1 MSSTA
6 PAVNSVT
13 LVGRLTADPVLKQ
26 LDENRKVCDLR
37 LAVNDQR
44 NQPPLFIDVATFG
57 ASAEACA
64 KYLAKGRQIA
74 VTGRLIYREWEADG
88 PPILFWHALGDHSS
102 MQMVEAAPVIA
113 RWFGYRVIGQGFVIG
128 MGSVDSAAQHLHTIY
143 HDLGN
148 VLGRAA

>member
-26 LDENRKVCDLR
+26 LDEQRKVCDLR

-74 VTGRLIYREWEADG
+74 VTGRLIYREWEADDG
-88 PPILFWHALGDHSS
+88 TRRSKHA
-102 MQMVEAAPVIA
+102 
-113 RWFGYRVIGQGFVIG
+113 VIGRVQFGGRPDNGDDQDTDDDEV
-128 MGSVDSAAQHLHTIY
+128 
-143 HDLGN
+143 HDTEE
-148 VLGRAA
+148 ATA